1 MTRRE
6 FTKAQ
11 KAEMIRRASDAEGN
25 IFCEGCGLNVTGKV
39 IEFDHTIAEALIL
52 DKSRKLSADDGKVL
66 GRDCCHRSPDG
77 KTAQDMA
84 IIAEA
89 KRREAKH
96 LGIRSKLS
104 GPGFR
109 KEAPQ
114 RRASSPLAKPL
125 PPRRIPGSGA
135 GR

>member
-1 MTRRE
+1 MSRRE

-11 KAEMIRRASDAEGN
+11 KAEMIRRASDAKGN

-39 IEFDHTIAEALIL
+39 VEFDHIICEALIL
-52 DKSRKLSADDGKVL
+52 DKSRKLTAADGQVL

-77 KTAQDMA
+77 KTALDLA

-96 LGIRSKLS
+96 HGIRSKLS
-104 GPGFR
+104 GQGFR
-109 KEAPQ
+109 KEPPQ
-114 RRASSPLAKPL
+114 RRASSPLSKPL
-125 PPRRIPGSGA
+125 PPRRLSGEVV
-135 GR
+135 R